1 MEVPPSLPTP
11 TGVPGPAPYAA
22 GVVSWWNRKRAAQ
35 LAAAWLASR
44 NPKNASGERLQLD
57 DVSPELD
64 VYLGQA
70 AYLQLSMYETMGRA
84 GAAAPTLSG
93 RLVTGV
99 LATTALERH
108 RTIVAEI
115 ERIGQDPAELMAPHR
130 EAIDRFLER
139 TSGAD
144 WYESMLTG
152 YVTAGILNDLFDSL
166 LRSLPIDV
174 RQRLRTVFDA
184 REEAAVVEE
193 LTAHIE
199 DDPRVGSRLAMWG
212 RRLVGDTLLVARSA
226 LASHA
231 REDQSRLEPV
241 WTELIAAHSRRKDA
255 LGLTA

>member
-1 MEVPPSLPTP
+1 M
-11 TGVPGPAPYAA
+11 
-22 GVVSWWNRKRAAQ
+22 VSWWNRKRAAQ

-44 NPKNASGERLQLD
+44 NPRNASPVERLQLD

-70 AYLQLSMYETMGRA
+70 AYLQLSLYETMGRA
-84 GAAAPTLSG
+84 GAAAPTMSG

-115 ERIGQDPAELMAPHR
+115 ERGGWAPAELMEPHR
-130 EAIDRFLER
+130 EAIDRFLLR

-152 YVTAGILNDLFDSL
+152 YVTAGILNDLFGSL
-166 LRSLPIDV
+166 LRSLPLDV

-184 REEAAVVEE
+184 REEPAVVQE
-193 LTAHIE
+193 LSEHIE
-199 DDPRVGSRLAMWG
+199 QDPRVGSRLAMWG

-226 LASHA
+226 LAVHA
-231 REDQSRLEPV
+231 REDQEKLEPV
-241 WTELIAAHSRRKDA
+241 WTELIAAHTRRMDA

>member
-1 MEVPPSLPTP
+1 M
-11 TGVPGPAPYAA
+11 
-22 GVVSWWNRKRAAQ
+22 VSWWNRKRAAQ

-174 RQRLRTVFDA
+174 RQRLRSVFDA

-241 WTELIAAHSRRKDA
+241 WTELIAAHSRRMDA

>member
-1 MEVPPSLPTP
+1 M
-11 TGVPGPAPYAA
+11 
-22 GVVSWWNRKRAAQ
+22 SWWNRKRAAQ

-44 NPKNASGERLQLD
+44 NPRGGAVERLRLD

-70 AYLQLSMYETMGRA
+70 AYLQLSLYETMGRA
-84 GAAAPTLSG
+84 GAGAPTLSG

-108 RTIVAEI
+108 RAIVAEI
-115 ERIGQDPAELMAPHR
+115 ERGGQEPADLMAPHR

-139 TSGAD
+139 TNGAD

-152 YVTAGILNDLFDSL
+152 YVTAGILNDLFANL

-184 REEAAVVEE
+184 REEPAVVEE
-193 LTAHIE
+193 LTARIDE
-199 DDPRVGSRLAMWG
+199 DPVVASRLAMWG

-231 REDQSRLEPV
+231 REDQERLEPV
-241 WTELIAAHSRRKDA
+241 WTELIAAHTRRMDA

>member
-1 MEVPPSLPTP
+1 
-11 TGVPGPAPYAA
+11 
-22 GVVSWWNRKRAAQ
+22 VVSWWNRKRAAQ

-44 NPKNASGERLQLD
+44 KPRGGAVERLQLD

-70 AYLQLSMYETMGRA
+70 AYLQLSLYETMGRA
-84 GAAAPTLSG
+84 GAGAPTLSG

-108 RTIVAEI
+108 RAIVAEI
-115 ERIGQDPAELMAPHR
+115 TRSGHEPADLMAPHR
-130 EAIDRFLER
+130 DAIDRFLER

-152 YVTAGILNDLFDSL
+152 YVTAGILNDLFANL
-166 LRSLPIDV
+166 LRSLPNDV
-174 RQRLRTVFDA
+174 QQRLRSVFDA
-184 REEAAVVEE
+184 REEPAVVEE
-193 LTAHIE
+193 LTARIDE
-199 DDPRVGSRLAMWG
+199 DPVVASRLAMWG

-231 REDQSRLEPV
+231 REDQERLEPV
-241 WTELIAAHSRRKDA
+241 WTELIAAHTRRMDA

>member
-1 MEVPPSLPTP
+1 M
-11 TGVPGPAPYAA
+11 
-22 GVVSWWNRKRAAQ
+22 VSWWNRKRAAQ

-44 NPKNASGERLQLD
+44 NPKNAPQVERLQLD

-64 VYLGQA
+64 VFLGQA
-70 AYLQLSMYETMGRA
+70 AYLQLSLYETMGRA
-84 GAAAPTLSG
+84 GAGAPTLSG

-108 RTIVAEI
+108 RSIVAEI
-115 ERIGQDPAELMAPHR
+115 EQMGQDPAELMAPHR
-130 EAIDRFLER
+130 EAIDRFLKR

-152 YVTAGILNDLFDSL
+152 YVTAGILNDLFANL
-166 LRSLPIDV
+166 LRSLPADV
-174 RQRLRTVFDA
+174 RQRLRSVFDS
-184 REEAAVVEE
+184 REAAAVVEE
-193 LTAHIE
+193 LSARIDE
-199 DDPRVGSRLAMWG
+199 EPQVASRLAMWG

-231 REDQSRLEPV
+231 REDQERLEPV
-241 WTELIAAHSRRKDA
+241 WTELIAAHTRRMDA

>member
-1 MEVPPSLPTP
+1 MEVPTSLPTR
-11 TGVPGPAPYAA
+11 TGVPGPDPYAA
-22 GVVSWWNRKRAAQ
+22 GVVSWWNRKRAAR

-44 NPKNASGERLQLD
+44 NPKKASGERLRLD

-115 ERIGQDPAELMAPHR
+115 ERNGQDPAELMAPHR

-152 YVTAGILNDLFDSL
+152 YVTAGILNDLFDDL

-199 DDPRVGSRLAMWG
+199 ADPRVGSRLAMWG

-241 WTELIAAHSRRKDA
+241 WTELIAAHSRRMDA

>member
-1 MEVPPSLPTP
+1 M
-11 TGVPGPAPYAA
+11 
-22 GVVSWWNRKRAAQ
+22 VSWWNRKRAAQ

-44 NPKNASGERLQLD
+44 NPRNAKPVERLQLD

-70 AYLQLSMYETMGRA
+70 AYLQLSLYETMGRA
-84 GAAAPTLSG
+84 GAAAPTMSG

-108 RTIVAEI
+108 RTLVAEI
-115 ERIGQDPAELMAPHR
+115 ERHGGQPAELMEPHR
-130 EAIDRFLER
+130 EAIDRFLAR

-152 YVTAGILNDLFDSL
+152 YVTAGILNDLFGSL
-166 LRSLPIDV
+166 LRSLPADV

-184 REEAAVVEE
+184 REERAVVDE
-193 LTAHIE
+193 LAAHIE
-199 DDPRVGSRLAMWG
+199 QDPQVGSRLAMWG

-231 REDQSRLEPV
+231 REDQERLEPV
-241 WTELIAAHSRRKDA
+241 WTELIAAHSRRMDA

>member
-1 MEVPPSLPTP
+1 
-11 TGVPGPAPYAA
+11 
-22 GVVSWWNRKRAAQ
+22 VVSWWNRKRAAQ

-44 NPKNASGERLQLD
+44 KPRGGAVERLQLD

-70 AYLQLSMYETMGRA
+70 AYLQLSLYETMGRA
-84 GAAAPTLSG
+84 GAGAPTLSG

-108 RTIVAEI
+108 RAIVAEI
-115 ERIGQDPAELMAPHR
+115 TRSGHEPADLMAPHR
-130 EAIDRFLER
+130 GAIDRFLER

-152 YVTAGILNDLFDSL
+152 YVTAGILNDLFANL
-166 LRSLPIDV
+166 LRSLPNDV
-174 RQRLRTVFDA
+174 QQRLRSVFDA
-184 REEAAVVEE
+184 REEPAVVEE
-193 LTAHIE
+193 LTARIDE
-199 DDPRVGSRLAMWG
+199 DPVVASRLAMWG

-231 REDQSRLEPV
+231 REDQERLEPV
-241 WTELIAAHSRRKDA
+241 WTELIAAHTRRMDA

>member
-1 MEVPPSLPTP
+1 
-11 TGVPGPAPYAA
+11 
-22 GVVSWWNRKRAAQ
+22 VVSWWNRKRAAQ

-44 NPKNASGERLQLD
+44 NPKNAPQVERLQLD

-64 VYLGQA
+64 VFLGQA
-70 AYLQLSMYETMGRA
+70 AYLQLSLYETMGRA
-84 GAAAPTLSG
+84 GAGAPTLSG

-108 RTIVAEI
+108 RSIVAEI
-115 ERIGQDPAELMAPHR
+115 EQMGQDPAELMAPHR

-152 YVTAGILNDLFDSL
+152 YVTAGILNDLFANL
-166 LRSLPIDV
+166 LRSLPADV
-174 RQRLRTVFDA
+174 RQRLRSVFDS
-184 REEAAVVEE
+184 REAAAVVEE
-193 LTAHIE
+193 LSARIDE
-199 DDPRVGSRLAMWG
+199 EPQVASRLAMWG

-231 REDQSRLEPV
+231 REDQERLEPV
-241 WTELIAAHSRRKDA
+241 WTELIAAHTRRMDA

>member
-1 MEVPPSLPTP
+1 M
-11 TGVPGPAPYAA
+11 
-22 GVVSWWNRKRAAQ
+22 SWWNRKRAAQ

-44 NPKNASGERLQLD
+44 NPKNTSQVERLQLD

-64 VYLGQA
+64 VFLGQA
-70 AYLQLSMYETMGRA
+70 AYLQLSLYETMGRA
-84 GAAAPTLSG
+84 GAGAPTLSG

-108 RTIVAEI
+108 RSIVAEI
-115 ERIGQDPAELMAPHR
+115 EQMGQDPAELMAPHR
-130 EAIDRFLER
+130 QAIDRFLER

-152 YVTAGILNDLFDSL
+152 YVTAGILNDLFANL
-166 LRSLPIDV
+166 LRSLPADV
-174 RQRLRTVFDA
+174 RQRLRTVFDS
-184 REEAAVVEE
+184 REAAAVVEE
-193 LTAHIE
+193 LSARIDE
-199 DDPRVGSRLAMWG
+199 EPQVASRLAMWG

-231 REDQSRLEPV
+231 REDQERLEPV
-241 WTELIAAHSRRKDA
+241 WTELIAAHTRRMDA

>member
-1 MEVPPSLPTP
+1 M
-11 TGVPGPAPYAA
+11 
-22 GVVSWWNRKRAAQ
+22 VSWWNRKRAAQ

-44 NPKNASGERLQLD
+44 NPRGGAVERLRLD

-70 AYLQLSMYETMGRA
+70 AYLQLSLYETMGRA
-84 GAAAPTLSG
+84 GAGAPTLSG

-108 RTIVAEI
+108 RAIVAEI
-115 ERIGQDPAELMAPHR
+115 ERGGQEPADLMAPHR

-139 TSGAD
+139 TNGAD

-152 YVTAGILNDLFDSL
+152 YVTAGILNDLFANL

-184 REEAAVVEE
+184 REEPAVVEE
-193 LTAHIE
+193 LTARIDE
-199 DDPRVGSRLAMWG
+199 DPVVASRLAMWG

-231 REDQSRLEPV
+231 REDQERLEPV
-241 WTELIAAHSRRKDA
+241 WTELIAAHTRRMDA

>member
-1 MEVPPSLPTP
+1 M
-11 TGVPGPAPYAA
+11 
-22 GVVSWWNRKRAAQ
+22 VSWWNRKRAGQ

-44 NPKNASGERLQLD
+44 NPRSGTVERLQLD

-70 AYLQLSMYETMGRA
+70 AYLQLSLYETMGRA
-84 GAAAPTLSG
+84 GAGAPTLSG

-108 RTIVAEI
+108 RAIVAEI
-115 ERIGQDPAELMAPHR
+115 ERGGKEPADLMAPHR
-130 EAIDRFLER
+130 DAIDRFLER

-152 YVTAGILNDLFDSL
+152 YVTAGILNDLFANL

-184 REEAAVVEE
+184 REEPAVVEE
-193 LTAHIE
+193 LTARIDE
-199 DDPRVGSRLAMWG
+199 DPVVASRLAMWG

-231 REDQSRLEPV
+231 REDQERLEPV
-241 WTELIAAHSRRKDA
+241 WTELIAAHTRRMDA

>member
-1 MEVPPSLPTP
+1 M
-11 TGVPGPAPYAA
+11 
-22 GVVSWWNRKRAAQ
+22 VSWWNRKRAAQ

>member
-1 MEVPPSLPTP
+1 
-11 TGVPGPAPYAA
+11 
-22 GVVSWWNRKRAAQ
+22 VVSWWNRKRAAE
-35 LAAAWLASR
+35 LASAWLASR
-44 NPKNASGERLQLD
+44 NPRNASPVERLQLD

-70 AYLQLSMYETMGRA
+70 AYLELSLYETMGRA
-84 GAAAPTLSG
+84 GAGAPTLSG

-108 RTIVAEI
+108 RAIVAEI
-115 ERIGQDPAELMAPHR
+115 ERTGGDPAALMAPHR
-130 EAIDRFLER
+130 EAIDLFLER

-152 YVTAGILNDLFDSL
+152 YVTAGILNDLFGSL
-166 LRSLPIDV
+166 LRSLPAEV
-174 RQRLRTVFDA
+174 RQRLKTVFDA

-193 LTAHIE
+193 LTERIAE
-199 DDPRVGSRLAMWG
+199 DPQVGSRLAMWG

-231 REDQSRLEPV
+231 REDQERLEPV
-241 WTELIAAHSRRKDA
+241 WTELIAAHTRRMDA

>member
-1 MEVPPSLPTP
+1 
-11 TGVPGPAPYAA
+11 
-22 GVVSWWNRKRAAQ
+22 VVSWWNRKRAAQ

-44 NPKNASGERLQLD
+44 NPKNASQVERLQLD

-64 VYLGQA
+64 VFLGQA
-70 AYLQLSMYETMGRA
+70 AYLQLSLYETMGRA
-84 GAAAPTLSG
+84 GAGAPTLSG

-108 RTIVAEI
+108 RSIVAEI
-115 ERIGQDPAELMAPHR
+115 AQMGQDPAELMAPHR

-152 YVTAGILNDLFDSL
+152 YVTAGILNDLFANL
-166 LRSLPIDV
+166 LRSLPADV
-174 RQRLRTVFDA
+174 RQRLRTVFDS
-184 REEAAVVEE
+184 REAAAVVEE
-193 LTAHIE
+193 LSARIDE
-199 DDPRVGSRLAMWG
+199 EPQVASRLAMWG

-231 REDQSRLEPV
+231 REDQERLEPV
-241 WTELIAAHSRRKDA
+241 WTELIAAHTRRMDA

>member
-1 MEVPPSLPTP
+1 
-11 TGVPGPAPYAA
+11 
-22 GVVSWWNRKRAAQ
+22 VVSWWNRKRAAQ

-44 NPKNASGERLQLD
+44 NPKNASQVERLQLD

-64 VYLGQA
+64 VFLGQA
-70 AYLQLSMYETMGRA
+70 AYLQLSLYETMGRA
-84 GAAAPTLSG
+84 GAGAPTLSG

-108 RTIVAEI
+108 RSIVAEI
-115 ERIGQDPAELMAPHR
+115 EQMGQDPAELMAPHR

-152 YVTAGILNDLFDSL
+152 YVTAGILNDLFANL
-166 LRSLPIDV
+166 LRSLPADV
-174 RQRLRTVFDA
+174 RQRLRSVFDS
-184 REEAAVVEE
+184 REAAAVVEE
-193 LTAHIE
+193 LSARIDE
-199 DDPRVGSRLAMWG
+199 EPQVASRLAMWG

-231 REDQSRLEPV
+231 REDQERLEPV
-241 WTELIAAHSRRKDA
+241 WTELIAAHTRRMDA

>member
-1 MEVPPSLPTP
+1 
-11 TGVPGPAPYAA
+11 
-22 GVVSWWNRKRAAQ
+22 VVSWWNRKRAAQ

-44 NPKNASGERLQLD
+44 NPKNASQVERLQLD

-64 VYLGQA
+64 VFLGQA
-70 AYLQLSMYETMGRA
+70 AYLQLSLYETMGRA
-84 GAAAPTLSG
+84 GAGAPTLSG

-108 RTIVAEI
+108 RSIVAEI
-115 ERIGQDPAELMAPHR
+115 EQMGHDPAELMAPHR
-130 EAIDRFLER
+130 QAIDRFLER

-152 YVTAGILNDLFDSL
+152 YVTAGILNDLFASL
-166 LRSLPIDV
+166 LRSLPADV
-174 RQRLRTVFDA
+174 RQRLRSVFDS
-184 REEAAVVEE
+184 REAAAVVEE
-193 LTAHIE
+193 LSARIDE
-199 DDPRVGSRLAMWG
+199 EPEVASRLAMWG

-231 REDQSRLEPV
+231 REDQERLEPV
-241 WTELIAAHSRRKDA
+241 WTELIAAHTRRMDA

>member
-1 MEVPPSLPTP
+1 
-11 TGVPGPAPYAA
+11 
-22 GVVSWWNRKRAAQ
+22 VVSWWNRKRAGQ

-44 NPKNASGERLQLD
+44 NPRSGTVERLQLD

-70 AYLQLSMYETMGRA
+70 AYLQLSLYETMGRA
-84 GAAAPTLSG
+84 GAGAPTLSG

-108 RTIVAEI
+108 RAIVAEI
-115 ERIGQDPAELMAPHR
+115 ERGGKEPADLMAPHR
-130 EAIDRFLER
+130 EPIDRFLER

-152 YVTAGILNDLFDSL
+152 YVTAGILNDLFANL

-184 REEAAVVEE
+184 REEPAVVEE
-193 LTAHIE
+193 LTARIDE
-199 DDPRVGSRLAMWG
+199 DPVVASRLAMWG

-231 REDQSRLEPV
+231 REDQERLEPV
-241 WTELIAAHSRRKDA
+241 WTELIAAHTRRMDA

>member
-1 MEVPPSLPTP
+1 
-11 TGVPGPAPYAA
+11 
-22 GVVSWWNRKRAAQ
+22 VVSWWNRKRASQ

-44 NPKNASGERLQLD
+44 KPRGATVERLQLD

-70 AYLQLSMYETMGRA
+70 AYLQLSLYETMGRA
-84 GAAAPTLSG
+84 GASAPTLSG

-99 LATTALERH
+99 LATTALDRH
-108 RTIVAEI
+108 RAIVAEI
-115 ERIGQDPAELMAPHR
+115 QRSGHEPADLMAPYR
-130 EAIDRFLER
+130 EPIDRFLER

-152 YVTAGILNDLFDSL
+152 YVTAGILNDLFANL
-166 LRSLPIDV
+166 LRSLPADV
-174 RQRLRTVFDA
+174 QQRLRSVFDA
-184 REEAAVVEE
+184 REEPAVVEE
-193 LTAHIE
+193 LTARIDE
-199 DDPRVGSRLAMWG
+199 DPLVASRLAMWG

-231 REDQSRLEPV
+231 REDQERLEPV
-241 WTELIAAHSRRKDA
+241 WTELIAAHTRRMDA

>member
-1 MEVPPSLPTP
+1 M
-11 TGVPGPAPYAA
+11 
-22 GVVSWWNRKRAAQ
+22 VSWWNRKRAAQ

-44 NPKNASGERLQLD
+44 NPRNASPVERLQLD

-70 AYLQLSMYETMGRA
+70 AYLQLSLYETMGRA
-84 GAAAPTLSG
+84 GVAAPTMSG

-115 ERIGQDPAELMAPHR
+115 ERGGWAPAELMEPHR
-130 EAIDRFLER
+130 EAIDRFLLR

-152 YVTAGILNDLFDSL
+152 YVTAGILNDLFGSL
-166 LRSLPIDV
+166 LRSLPLDV

-184 REEAAVVEE
+184 REEPAVVQE
-193 LTAHIE
+193 LSVHIE
-199 DDPRVGSRLAMWG
+199 QDPRVGSRLAMWG

-226 LASHA
+226 LAVHA
-231 REDQSRLEPV
+231 REDQEKLEPV
-241 WTELIAAHSRRKDA
+241 WTELIAAHTRRMDA

>member
-1 MEVPPSLPTP
+1 
-11 TGVPGPAPYAA
+11 
-22 GVVSWWNRKRAAQ
+22 VVSWWNRKRAAQ

-44 NPKNASGERLQLD
+44 NPKNASQVERLQLD

-64 VYLGQA
+64 VFLGQA
-70 AYLQLSMYETMGRA
+70 AYLQLSLYETMGRA
-84 GAAAPTLSG
+84 GAGAPTLSG

-108 RTIVAEI
+108 RSIVAEI
-115 ERIGQDPAELMAPHR
+115 EQMGQDPAELMAPHR
-130 EAIDRFLER
+130 QAIDRFLER

-152 YVTAGILNDLFDSL
+152 YVTAGILNDLFASL
-166 LRSLPIDV
+166 LRSLPADV
-174 RQRLRTVFDA
+174 RQRLRSVFDSRDA
-184 REEAAVVEE
+184 AAVVEE
-193 LTAHIE
+193 LSARIDE
-199 DDPRVGSRLAMWG
+199 EPEVASRLAMWG

-231 REDQSRLEPV
+231 REDQERLEPV
-241 WTELIAAHSRRKDA
+241 WTELIAAHTRRMDA

>member
-1 MEVPPSLPTP
+1 MQGASR
-11 TGVPGPAPYAA
+11 YALR
-22 GVVSWWNRKRAAQ
+22 VVSWWNRKRAAQ

-44 NPKNASGERLQLD
+44 NPRKDSVERLQLD

-70 AYLQLSMYETMGRA
+70 AYLQLSLYETMGRA
-84 GAAAPTLSG
+84 GASAPTLSG

-108 RTIVAEI
+108 RTIVGEI
-115 ERIGQDPAELMAPHR
+115 ERTGGDPAVLMAPHR
-130 EAIDRFLER
+130 EAIDLFLER

-152 YVTAGILNDLFDSL
+152 YVTAGILNDLFGSL
-166 LRSLPIDV
+166 LRSLPADV
-174 RQRLRTVFDA
+174 RGRLKNLFDA

-193 LTAHIE
+193 LTARIE
-199 DDPRVGSRLAMWG
+199 EEPQVGSRLAMWG

-231 REDQSRLEPV
+231 REDQERLEPV
-241 WTELIAAHSRRKDA
+241 WTELIAAHTRRMDA

>member
-1 MEVPPSLPTP
+1 M
-11 TGVPGPAPYAA
+11 
-22 GVVSWWNRKRAAQ
+22 SWWNRKRAGQ

-44 NPKNASGERLQLD
+44 NPRSGTVERLQLD

-70 AYLQLSMYETMGRA
+70 AYLQLSLYETMGRA
-84 GAAAPTLSG
+84 GAGAPTLSG

-108 RTIVAEI
+108 RAIVAEI
-115 ERIGQDPAELMAPHR
+115 ERGGKEPADLMAPHR

-152 YVTAGILNDLFDSL
+152 YVTAGILNDLFANL
-166 LRSLPIDV
+166 LRSLPADV

-184 REEAAVVEE
+184 REEPAVVEE
-193 LTAHIE
+193 LTARIDE
-199 DDPRVGSRLAMWG
+199 DPVVASRLAMWG

-231 REDQSRLEPV
+231 REDQERLEPV
-241 WTELIAAHSRRKDA
+241 WTELIAAHTRRMDA

>member
-1 MEVPPSLPTP
+1 M
-11 TGVPGPAPYAA
+11 
-22 GVVSWWNRKRAAQ
+22 VSWWNRKRAAQ

-44 NPKNASGERLQLD
+44 NPKNAAQVERLQLD

-64 VYLGQA
+64 VFLGQA
-70 AYLQLSMYETMGRA
+70 AYLQLSLYETMGRA
-84 GAAAPTLSG
+84 GAGAPTLSG

-108 RTIVAEI
+108 RSIVAEI
-115 ERIGQDPAELMAPHR
+115 EQMGEDPAELMAPHR
-130 EAIDRFLER
+130 QAIDRFLER

-152 YVTAGILNDLFDSL
+152 YVTAGILNDLFANL
-166 LRSLPIDV
+166 LRSLPADV
-174 RQRLRTVFDA
+174 RQRLRTVFDS
-184 REEAAVVEE
+184 REAAAVVEE
-193 LTAHIE
+193 LSARIDE
-199 DDPRVGSRLAMWG
+199 EPQVASRLAMWG

-231 REDQSRLEPV
+231 REDQERLEPV
-241 WTELIAAHSRRKDA
+241 WTELIAAHTRRMDA

>member
-1 MEVPPSLPTP
+1 
-11 TGVPGPAPYAA
+11 
-22 GVVSWWNRKRAAQ
+22 VVSWWNRKRAGQ

-44 NPKNASGERLQLD
+44 NPRSGTVERLQLD

-70 AYLQLSMYETMGRA
+70 AYLQLSLYETMGRA
-84 GAAAPTLSG
+84 GAGAPTLSG

-108 RTIVAEI
+108 RAIVAEI
-115 ERIGQDPAELMAPHR
+115 ERGGKEPADLMAPHR
-130 EAIDRFLER
+130 DAIDRFLER

-152 YVTAGILNDLFDSL
+152 YVTAGILNDLFANL

-184 REEAAVVEE
+184 REEPAVVEE
-193 LTAHIE
+193 LTARIDE
-199 DDPRVGSRLAMWG
+199 DPVVASRLAMWG

-231 REDQSRLEPV
+231 REDQERLEPV
-241 WTELIAAHSRRKDA
+241 WTELIAAHTRRMDA

>member
-1 MEVPPSLPTP
+1 M
-11 TGVPGPAPYAA
+11 
-22 GVVSWWNRKRAAQ
+22 VSWWNRKRAAQ

-44 NPKNASGERLQLD
+44 NPRNASVERLQLD

-70 AYLQLSMYETMGRA
+70 AYLQLSLYETMGRA
-84 GAAAPTLSG
+84 GVTAPTMSG

-108 RTIVAEI
+108 RTLVAEI
-115 ERIGQDPAELMAPHR
+115 ERHGGEPAELMEPHR
-130 EAIDRFLER
+130 EAIDRFLAR

-152 YVTAGILNDLFDSL
+152 YVTAGILNDLFGNL
-166 LRSLPIDV
+166 LRSLPSDV

-184 REEAAVVEE
+184 REERAVVDE
-193 LTAHIE
+193 LAAHIE
-199 DDPRVGSRLAMWG
+199 QDPRVGSRLALWG

-231 REDQSRLEPV
+231 REDQERLEPV
-241 WTELIAAHSRRKDA
+241 WTELIAAHTRRMDA

>member
-1 MEVPPSLPTP
+1 M
-11 TGVPGPAPYAA
+11 
-22 GVVSWWNRKRAAQ
+22 VSWWNRKRAGQ

-44 NPKNASGERLQLD
+44 NPRSGTVERLQLD

-70 AYLQLSMYETMGRA
+70 AYLQLSLYETMGRA
-84 GAAAPTLSG
+84 GAGAPTLSG

-108 RTIVAEI
+108 RAIVAEI
-115 ERIGQDPAELMAPHR
+115 ERGGKEPADLMAPHR

-152 YVTAGILNDLFDSL
+152 YVTAGILNDLFANL
-166 LRSLPIDV
+166 LRSLPADV

-184 REEAAVVEE
+184 REEPAVVEE
-193 LTAHIE
+193 LTARIDE
-199 DDPRVGSRLAMWG
+199 DPVVASRLAMWG

-231 REDQSRLEPV
+231 REDQERLEPV
-241 WTELIAAHSRRKDA
+241 WTELIAAHTRRMDA

>member
-1 MEVPPSLPTP
+1 M
-11 TGVPGPAPYAA
+11 
-22 GVVSWWNRKRAAQ
+22 VSWWNRKRAAQ

-84 GAAAPTLSG
+84 GATAPTLSG

-241 WTELIAAHSRRKDA
+241 WTELIAAHSRRMDA

>member
-1 MEVPPSLPTP
+1 MQGASR
-11 TGVPGPAPYAA
+11 YALR
-22 GVVSWWNRKRAAQ
+22 VVSWWNRKRAAQ

-44 NPKNASGERLQLD
+44 NPRKDSVERLQLD

-70 AYLQLSMYETMGRA
+70 AYLQLSLYETMGRA
-84 GAAAPTLSG
+84 GASAPTLSG

-108 RTIVAEI
+108 RTIVGEI
-115 ERIGQDPAELMAPHR
+115 ERTGGDPAALMAPHR
-130 EAIDRFLER
+130 EAIDLFLER

-152 YVTAGILNDLFDSL
+152 YVTAGILNDLFGSL
-166 LRSLPIDV
+166 LRSLPADV
-174 RQRLRTVFDA
+174 RGRLKNVFDA

-193 LTAHIE
+193 LTARIE
-199 DDPRVGSRLAMWG
+199 EEPQVGSRLAMWG

-231 REDQSRLEPV
+231 REDQERLEPV
-241 WTELIAAHSRRKDA
+241 WTELIAAHTRRMDA

>member
-1 MEVPPSLPTP
+1 M
-11 TGVPGPAPYAA
+11 
-22 GVVSWWNRKRAAQ
+22 VSWWNRKRAGQ

-44 NPKNASGERLQLD
+44 NPRSGTVERLQLD

-70 AYLQLSMYETMGRA
+70 AYLQLSLYETMGRA
-84 GAAAPTLSG
+84 GAGAPTLSG

-108 RTIVAEI
+108 RAIVAEI
-115 ERIGQDPAELMAPHR
+115 ERGGKEPADLMAPHR

-152 YVTAGILNDLFDSL
+152 YVTAGILNDLFANL
-166 LRSLPIDV
+166 LRSLPADV

-184 REEAAVVEE
+184 REEPAVVEE
-193 LTAHIE
+193 LTARIDE
-199 DDPRVGSRLAMWG
+199 DPIVASRLAMWG

-231 REDQSRLEPV
+231 REDQERLEPV
-241 WTELIAAHSRRKDA
+241 WTELIAAHTRRMDA